1 MSTRRSKERNVRNC
15 LTDEGRPLGIGLQE
29 RISNHLRR
37 LWTKAMVV
45 SAEGKGPAM
54 TGSGIRQE
62 EDCKGTT
69 VEVSKPTSDDV
80 KTADLS
86 LPRDKAPTEPDY
98 GRSGIRHER
107 WPELAMRRIGGTW
120 EPAITMLT
128 EKPQVEAPRG
138 RAYGCVIA
146 GAGQRV
152 VAMKSPTK
160 GWSQD
165 AVSRC
170 LIRRANQQ
178 WEEPDE

>member
-1 MSTRRSKERNVRNC
+1 MAPRNRLAGADSKPPSAAVDKSHGRER
-15 LTDEGRPLGIGLQE
+15 GRKRPGE
-29 RISNHLRR
+29 
-37 LWTKAMVV
+37 
-45 SAEGKGPAM
+45 
-54 TGSGIRQE
+54 TGSGVRQE
-62 EDCKGTT
+62 EDCKETT

-86 LPRDKAPTEPDY
+86 LPRDKAPTEPVY

-152 VAMKSPTK
+152 VAMKSPIK
-160 GWSQD
+160 GWSQG
-165 AVSRC
+165 AVSRS

>member
-1 MSTRRSKERNVRNC
+1 
-15 LTDEGRPLGIGLQE
+15 
-29 RISNHLRR
+29 
-37 LWTKAMVV
+37 
-45 SAEGKGPAM
+45 
-54 TGSGIRQE
+54 
-62 EDCKGTT
+62 
-69 VEVSKPTSDDV
+69 
-80 KTADLS
+80 
-86 LPRDKAPTEPDY
+86 
-98 GRSGIRHER
+98 
-107 WPELAMRRIGGTW
+107 MRRIGGTW

-165 AVSRC
+165 AVSRS